1 MQKRVNVYFKVIT
14 DTTSDIPK
22 EITERLEIE
31 IVPYY
36 IHLQNKSYKENID
49 ITPEDVW
56 NYIENLKNT
65 DNLPKTAC
73 PGVGEY
79 YEIFKRILEEGKAIL
94 SIHLTSWGSG
104 AYQAASMAKNML
116 KEENPNY
123 EIEVIDSK
131 SASLGTGFMAIEAAK
146 AALKGLKIKETIKHI
161 SDIRK
166 NLFHAFTND
175 TLKFLAAGGR
185 IGKAKYLLAE
195 MLKIN
200 PIISVDKEGVII
212 ALDKAM
218 GRIKAYQK
226 IISHM
231 QEFFKNKRSLNVGFL
246 HAKALDE
253 IEKLKEELT
262 KYFEL
267 KEVLINKLSAAL
279 SVHAGPGTVGIIAYP
294 SELSIENLKT

>member
-1 MQKRVNVYFKVIT
+1 MRKFKVIT
-14 DTTSDIPK
+14 DTTSDIPQ
-22 EITERLEIE
+22 EISQKLEIE

-36 IHLQNKSYKENID
+36 IHLENKSYQENID

-56 NYIENLKNT
+56 NYLEKSEDIQK
-65 DNLPKTAC
+65 LPKTAC

-79 YEIFKRILEEGKAIL
+79 YEIFKKVLEGGNSVL

-104 AYQAASMAKNML
+104 AFQSASMAKNML

-131 SASLGTGFMAIEAAK
+131 SASLGTGFMVIEAAK
-146 AALKGLKIKETIKHI
+146 AAIKGLSIKETIEHI
-161 SDIRK
+161 NRIRE

-195 MLKIN
+195 ILKVN
-200 PIISVDKEGVII
+200 PIISVDKEGVLI
-212 ALDKAM
+212 ALDKAI
-218 GRIKAYQK
+218 GRMKAYQK
-226 IISHM
+226 IVSHM
-231 QEFFKNKRSLNVGFL
+231 QEFFKDKKSLNIGFL
-246 HAKALDE
+246 HANALEE
-253 IEKLKEELT
+253 INKLKTEIM

-279 SVHAGPGTVGIIAYP
+279 SVHAGPGTVGIVAYP
-294 SELSIENLKT
+294 HELSLE